1 MGKFKRYISLNYRG
15 KLKSDNLNDT
25 MKLNRFLANPLNV
38 LLFILAMDI
47 LAIFVFSFVIN
58 ALSHL
63 GDIIK
68 DPANMNSYMSWN
80 LIFPSIAGRS
90 YLTKMCYAFFLFLL
104 IVIDIKQAY
113 TLRVSYSGEDI
124 NKGTAGTS
132 RWTTIN
138 EAIDE
143 YKEIEMKPSTYIL
156 EDATEGEDYS
166 VGSKGELIPISK
178 DLPKEGGSYIEKIIL
193 EGETP
198 KKKIKTPNWYLG
210 AGGVPVIRWQDKL
223 YIDSQLT
230 NNLFLGTTRSGKGE
244 MSVFPLIDILSRA
257 NDMSNRPSMIIFDP
271 KIELYKGSKHTL
283 EARGYLTRLLNL
295 DDPKKSAGYNPLS
308 IIAEFYADGKR
319 DEAQQLAKSFAF
331 SIFNSDRNQEAI
343 WRNTSTDLFTALII
357 AVVSDCI
364 RDDDKLNSERRK
376 ILKVRKEMFEEDID
390 DKEEARRVFYNA
402 LEELPEGEDILSGEE
417 LNFAIPPEYEFEPIY
432 PNRKNINCFSVINFF
447 RELCDVNSESIGQ
460 DPEAGAKKAETALDD
475 YFNNRPPLD
484 FAAGLYA
491 SIKSAGDRTKGSIY
505 VNMQSALTIFSMDS
519 IARMTAESN
528 IDFKEI
534 GFGKKPVAIFLGL
547 PTEDKSNH
555 FLALNF
561 VTQVFQYLF
570 KLAKAGNGKLE
581 RNVRFI
587 LDEFGNMPVLDNFG
601 GMVTN
606 CLGVGFSFDIFIQSY
621 NQLHTNYEMEMDTIK
636 DNFANQFYIMALGN
650 ETANEFSEQL
660 GNKTVIELQ
669 RTGTRF
675 GRNKTFMESSK
686 ERPLLFP
693 KELKEFR
700 QGEFAM
706 IRGAKRTD
714 LAGAGIKHYPIL
726 GEYMDNISFIKK
738 QRIKSMVKKRRKT
751 EGAMR
756 NRDTKEPLSY
766 RKELNYEISEA
777 KRRAGTAFLFRYQY
791 ATDDFP
797 NPDEIYLDD
806 ICTESRERVNY
817 TEYVYDPNIALG
829 KSEHTHYEPKK
840 KVLSELSDYYSLET
854 VLYACFGD
862 NYEDELGLDAN
873 TNVDQAMTIISAA
886 CDREGVKE
894 KMAAQMKSILMRG

>member
-244 MSVFPLIDILSRA
+244 MFVFPLIDILSRA

-402 LEELPEGEDILSGEE
+402 LEELPEGEDILSEEE

-797 NPDEIYLDD
+797 NPNEIYLDD

>member
-1 MGKFKRYISLNYRG
+1 MDRLKRYISLNYRG
-15 KLKSDNLNDT
+15 TLKSDNINDT

-38 LLFILAMDI
+38 LLFIIVMDI

-58 ALSHL
+58 ALSHF
-63 GDIIK
+63 GDMIK
-68 DPANMNSYMSWN
+68 DPVNIKSYINWT
-80 LIFPSIAGRS
+80 LIFPSITGRS

-143 YKEIEMKPSTYIL
+143 YKEIEMNPSTYTL
-156 EDATEGEDYS
+156 EDAKEGIDYE
-166 VGSKGELIPISK
+166 VNRNGDFIPINK
-178 DLPKEGGSYIEKIIL
+178 ELPEEGGSYIDKIVL
-193 EGETP
+193 DQETV
-198 KKKIKTPNWYLG
+198 KKKVKTPNWYLG
-210 AGGVPVIRWQDKL
+210 AGGVPVIRWRDKL

-230 NNLFLGTTRSGKGE
+230 NNLVLGTTRSGKGE
-244 MSVFPLIDILSRA
+244 MFVVPLIDLLSRA
-257 NDMSNRPSMIIFDP
+257 YAMANRPSMIIFDP
-271 KIELYKGSKHTL
+271 KLELYKGSKHTL
-283 EARGYLTRLLNL
+283 EARGYITRLLNL
-295 DDPKKSAGYNPLS
+295 DNPKKSAGYNPLS

-376 ILKVRKEMFEEDID
+376 RLKVGKEIFEDID
-390 DKEEARRVFYNA
+390 DKEEARKVFYNA
-402 LEELPEGEDILSGEE
+402 LKNLPESEYILSGDEID
-417 LNFAIPPEYEFEPIY
+417 FAIPPEYEFEPIY

-528 IDFKEI
+528 INFKEI

-570 KLAKAGNGKLE
+570 KVAKAGNGKLE

-660 GNKTVIELQ
+660 GNKTGKQGRKPRPTAVRSGRARLECPPQNQLSKQELHKH
-669 RTGTRF
+669 RV
-675 GRNKTFMESSK
+675 
-686 ERPLLFP
+686 PY
-693 KELKEFR
+693 
-700 QGEFAM
+700 
-706 IRGAKRTD
+706 
-714 LAGAGIKHYPIL
+714 AGI
-726 GEYMDNISFIKK
+726 G
-738 QRIKSMVKKRRKT
+738 
-751 EGAMR
+751 
-756 NRDTKEPLSY
+756 SY
-766 RKELNYEISEA
+766 
-777 KRRAGTAFLFRYQY
+777 AGQH
-791 ATDDFP
+791 
-797 NPDEIYLDD
+797 
-806 ICTESRERVNY
+806 S
-817 TEYVYDPNIALG
+817 
-829 KSEHTHYEPKK
+829 
-840 KVLSELSDYYSLET
+840 
-854 VLYACFGD
+854 
-862 NYEDELGLDAN
+862 
-873 TNVDQAMTIISAA
+873 
-886 CDREGVKE
+886 
-894 KMAAQMKSILMRG
+894 

>member
-1 MGKFKRYISLNYRG
+1 MDRLKKYISLNYRG
-15 KLKSDNLNDT
+15 TLKSDNINDT

-38 LLFILAMDI
+38 LLFIIVMDI

-58 ALSHL
+58 ALSHF
-63 GDIIK
+63 GDMIK
-68 DPANMNSYMSWN
+68 DPVNMKNYINWT
-80 LIFPSIAGRS
+80 LIFPSITGRS

-143 YKEIEMKPSTYIL
+143 YKEIEMNPSTYTL
-156 EDATEGEDYS
+156 EDAKEGIDYE
-166 VGSKGELIPISK
+166 VNRNGDFIPINK
-178 DLPKEGGSYIEKIIL
+178 ELPEEGGSYIDKIVL
-193 EGETP
+193 DQETV
-198 KKKIKTPNWYLG
+198 KKKVKTPNWYLG
-210 AGGVPVIRWQDKL
+210 AGGVPVIRWRDKL

-244 MSVFPLIDILSRA
+244 MFVFPLIDLLSRA
-257 NDMSNRPSMIIFDP
+257 YAMANRPSMIIFDP
-271 KIELYKGSKHTL
+271 KLELYKGSKHTL
-283 EARGYLTRLLNL
+283 EARGYITRLLNL
-295 DDPKKSAGYNPLS
+295 DNPKKSAGYNPLS

-376 ILKVRKEMFEEDID
+376 RLKVGKEIFEDID
-390 DKEEARRVFYNA
+390 DKEEARKVFYNA
-402 LEELPEGEDILSGEE
+402 LKNLPESEDILSGDKID
-417 LNFAIPPEYEFEPIY
+417 FAIPPEYEFEPIY

-528 IDFKEI
+528 INFKEI

-570 KLAKAGNGKLE
+570 KVAKAGNGKLE

-700 QGEFAM
+700 QGEYAM

-726 GEYMDNISFIKK
+726 GEYMDNISFVKK
-738 QRIKSMVKKRRKT
+738 LQIRSMVKKRRKAD
-751 EGAMR
+751 GAMR
-756 NRDTKEPLSY
+756 NRDTGEPLSY
-766 RKELNYEISEA
+766 RQELNYELSEA
-777 KRRAGTAFLFRYQY
+777 ARRSGTAFLFRYQY

-797 NPDEIYLDD
+797 NPNEIYLDQ
-806 ICTESRERVNY
+806 ICIESRERVNY

-829 KSEHTHYEPKK
+829 KKENAHSGAKK

-862 NYEDELGLDAN
+862 NYEDELGLNAN
-873 TNVDQAMTIISAA
+873 TNVEQAMTIISAA
-886 CDREGVKE
+886 CDREGIKE

>member
-1 MGKFKRYISLNYRG
+1 
-15 KLKSDNLNDT
+15 
-25 MKLNRFLANPLNV
+25 MKN
-38 LLFILAMDI
+38 
-47 LAIFVFSFVIN
+47 
-58 ALSHL
+58 
-63 GDIIK
+63 
-68 DPANMNSYMSWN
+68 
-80 LIFPSIAGRS
+80 
-90 YLTKMCYAFFLFLL
+90 
-104 IVIDIKQAY
+104 
-113 TLRVSYSGEDI
+113 
-124 NKGTAGTS
+124 
-132 RWTTIN
+132 
-138 EAIDE
+138 
-143 YKEIEMKPSTYIL
+143 
-156 EDATEGEDYS
+156 
-166 VGSKGELIPISK
+166 
-178 DLPKEGGSYIEKIIL
+178 
-193 EGETP
+193 
-198 KKKIKTPNWYLG
+198 
-210 AGGVPVIRWQDKL
+210 
-223 YIDSQLT
+223 
-230 NNLFLGTTRSGKGE
+230 
-244 MSVFPLIDILSRA
+244 
-257 NDMSNRPSMIIFDP
+257 
-271 KIELYKGSKHTL
+271 
-283 EARGYLTRLLNL
+283 
-295 DDPKKSAGYNPLS
+295 
-308 IIAEFYADGKR
+308 
-319 DEAQQLAKSFAF
+319 
-331 SIFNSDRNQEAI
+331 
-343 WRNTSTDLFTALII
+343 
-357 AVVSDCI
+357 
-364 RDDDKLNSERRK
+364 
-376 ILKVRKEMFEEDID
+376 
-390 DKEEARRVFYNA
+390 
-402 LEELPEGEDILSGEE
+402 LPEGEDILSGDEM
-417 LNFAIPPEYEFEPIY
+417 NFAIPPEYEFEPIY

-534 GFGKKPVAIFLGL
+534 GFGEKPVAIFLGL

-570 KLAKAGNGKLE
+570 KVAKAGNGKLD

-700 QGEFAM
+700 QGEYAM

-738 QRIKSMVKKRRKT
+738 LQIRSMVKKRRKAD
-751 EGAMR
+751 GAMR
-756 NRDTKEPLSY
+756 NRDTGEPLSY
-766 RKELNYEISEA
+766 RQELNYELSEA
-777 KRRAGTAFLFRYQY
+777 ARRSGTAFLFRYQY

-797 NPDEIYLDD
+797 NPNEIYLDQ

-829 KSEHTHYEPKK
+829 KKENVHLEPKK
-840 KVLSELSDYYSLET
+840 KILSELSDYYSLET

-862 NYEDELGLDAN
+862 NYEDELGLNAN
-873 TNVDQAMTIISAA
+873 TNVEQAMTIISAA
-886 CDREGVKE
+886 CDREGIKE

>member
-244 MSVFPLIDILSRA
+244 MFVFPLIDILSRA

-390 DKEEARRVFYNA
+390 NKEEARRVFYNA

-797 NPDEIYLDD
+797 NPNEIYLDD